1 MLYSSARKLSFR
13 IDTKKGVCVDAI
25 ARLAKSTDGLL
36 FSSEADY
43 PLEPFLWTNP
53 QPFVANLLYTLTTL
67 PESTAVTE
75 IPLKEFF
82 APMVSLDPDASAEA
96 QTRVARYKKL
106 IRLLRRILSDLTVYK
121 LGTIEIPTFIV
132 GRLADGT
139 IAGLRTTVVET

>member
-1 MLYSSARKLSFR
+1 VDV
-13 IDTKKGVCVDAI
+13 IDRLTKG
-25 ARLAKSTDGLL
+25 TDGLL

-43 PLEPFLWTNP
+43 PLEPFIWTNP

-75 IPLKEFF
+75 VPFNEFF
-82 APMVSLDPDASAEA
+82 APMISLDPDAPLAA
-96 QTRVARYKKL
+96 QARVARYKKL
-106 IRLLRRILSDLTVYK
+106 IRLLRRVFRDLKIYK

-139 IAGLRTTVVET
+139 IAGLRTMVVET